1 MSDMIRSVS
10 AKIGNREVRD
20 AWNDYID
27 LVERASD
34 PGYFFGGD
42 FTEES
47 FFEMVME
54 EAEVMKRLDMLCPNV
69 TLDERLGYGGNDF
82 Y

>member
-1 MSDMIRSVS
+1 MMRSVS

-20 AWNDYID
+20 AWNDYVD

-34 PGYFFGGD
+34 PDYFFGGD

>member
-1 MSDMIRSVS
+1 M
-10 AKIGNREVRD
+10 
-20 AWNDYID
+20 
-27 LVERASD
+27 ERASD
-34 PGYFFGGD
+34 PDYFFGGD